1 MRNQFNGTGRLTR
14 DPELKYTQSG
24 TAVANFSIAINDPF
38 KDKNGNER
46 PAFFLDCEAWGKTAE
61 TIANPEFFE
70 KGRLIEVIGR
80 LATDSWEDKT
90 SGDRRSKTKCVVD
103 RFEFPQTERP
113 RQESRDQGGDEDG
126 GTEQEGEAPKPPT
139 KRTTRR
145 RPQATRPAAQDEGFE
160 GDGNGDSIPF

>member
-46 PAFFLDCEAWGKTAE
+46 PTFYLDCEAWGKTAE
-61 TIANPEFFE
+61 TIGDPKFFE
-70 KGRLIEVIGR
+70 KGKLIEVQGR
-80 LATDSWEDKT
+80 LSTDSWKDKT
-90 SGDRRSKTKCVVD
+90 SGEQRSKTRCTVD
-103 RFEFPQTERP
+103 RFEFPQTDRP
-113 RQESRDQGGDEDG
+113 RQESRDQGGDEDE
-126 GTEQEGEAPKPPT
+126 GTEQEEEAPKSTT

-145 RPQATRPAAQDEGFE
+145 RPQATRPAAQDEGYEAE
-160 GDGNGDSIPF
+160 GGDEDIPF